1 MEAIRKQQRLVELQ
15 ASKEKQVRDNLVKA
29 AKEGHLGEVERLLGL
44 LTDPYNRE
52 WGGSNVTEVNAVDSC
67 GWTALHAAAT
77 HDRDVVATH
86 LLAQKANPNLANK
99 YGRTPMH
106 AASIYGHSNLISI
119 LLESKGDINAGDS
132 KGRTPLH
139 EAALNGHEKIVET
152 FINTEGTRILANT
165 TRGWDPSQEA
175 ASRGNTELAARIKA
189 FAVSKKKA

>member
-1 MEAIRKQQRLVELQ
+1 MEAIREQQRAAER
-15 ASKEKQVRDNLVKA
+15 ADAMEKQVRNNLVKA
-29 AKEGHLGEVERLLGL
+29 AKEGHLQEVERLLGL

-52 WGGSNVTEVNAVDSC
+52 WGGTNVTEVNAVDSY

-86 LLAQKANPNLANK
+86 LLGQNANPNLANK

-106 AASIYGHSNLISI
+106 AASIYGHQKLISI
-119 LLESKGDINAGDS
+119 LLEAKGDINAGDG

-139 EAALNGHEKIVET
+139 EAALNGHEKIVDI
-152 FINTEGTRILANT
+152 FLSAEGTRILANT

-175 ASRGNTELAARIKA
+175 ASRGYLELAQKIKDA
-189 FAVSKKKA
+189 AVAAKKK